1 MSLLQEGLLYKH
13 IYSCLSLAGIIVSVY
28 GFCLEVIKEYDPSYT
43 PLCDVNQQVSCTK
56 AMMSSWGRGFGIV
69 STLFDEDSVLNQRNP
84 VYGVAFYTLL
94 LIVPIIKEELIAT
107 VGFVLVCASIFVT
120 VYLMFILAF
129 RIKTLCLVCVT
140 IYIINFALFITVLFY
155 RSVDKRLSAKKR
167 L

>member
-107 VGFVLVCASIFVT
+107 VGFVLDT
-120 VYLMFILAF
+120 VLLNILATSVQGEEV
-129 RIKTLCLVCVT
+129 I
-140 IYIINFALFITVLFY
+140 ATVNQQSN
-155 RSVDKRLSAKKR
+155 RQATSS
-167 L
+167 